1 MVEMELAPIQ
11 TQIDNQ
17 VWQLEQVSGQ
27 LTRDEERK
35 AESLNLVLQERQREI
50 DNEKERKTNIANIGI
65 AVAQMGVPQSE
76 LEKIMNAETYE
87 KAIQLAAPYLKEK
100 LTIQQQ
106 VDLINGGYKLDAEG
120 NVVVDYFKG

>member
-35 AESLNLVLQERQREI
+35 AESLKLVLAERQRLL
-50 DNEKERKTNIANIGI
+50 NEEKDGMNKINEVLLSAAQGGASQAILDRVRKATTYGEAVSIAKDYLREKTSDDVIG
-65 AVAQMGVPQSE
+65 VNP
-76 LEKIMNAETYE
+76 
-87 KAIQLAAPYLKEK
+87 
-100 LTIQQQ
+100 
-106 VDLINGGYKLDAEG
+106 VDLNSPT
-120 NVVVDYFKG
+120 